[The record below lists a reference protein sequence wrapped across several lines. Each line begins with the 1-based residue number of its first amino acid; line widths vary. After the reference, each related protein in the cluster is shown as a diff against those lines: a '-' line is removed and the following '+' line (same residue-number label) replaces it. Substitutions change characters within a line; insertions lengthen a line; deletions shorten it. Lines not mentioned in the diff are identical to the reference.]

1 MSFNLIIDSLNGSG
15 DDGNLTYGIDWS
27 FLAPEQEYDMTF
39 SYRSTAPYS
48 AIDRQQPGTNS
59 EQGGELYF
67 PVPQGWIITGIGC
80 YGVKMVHTGS
90 TDVL

>member
-39 SYRSTAPYS
+39 SYRSTAPVS
-48 AIDRQQPGTNS
+48 GDRSTAAWYQ
-59 EQGGELYF
+59 LRA
-67 PVPQGWIITGIGC
+67 GWRALLPC
-80 YGVKMVHTGS
+80 S
-90 TDVL
+90 TRMDHYRYWVLWS

>member
-15 DDGNLTYGIDWS
+15 DDSNLTYGIDWS

-48 AIDRQQPGTNS
+48 AIDRQQPGTGS
-59 EQGGELYF
+59 TQGGELSSEKLT
-67 PVPQGWIITGIGC
+67 PGC
-80 YGVKMVHTGS
+80 V
-90 TDVL
+90 